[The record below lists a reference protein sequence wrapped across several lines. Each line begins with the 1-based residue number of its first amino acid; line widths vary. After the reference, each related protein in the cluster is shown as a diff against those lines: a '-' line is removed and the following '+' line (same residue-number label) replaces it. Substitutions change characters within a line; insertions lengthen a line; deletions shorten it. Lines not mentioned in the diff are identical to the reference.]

1 MRRSIALTASAS
13 LVWSMLAGALPA
25 QAESVQAGAL
35 PLYWQAKAPVEDRV
49 SDLLGRMSLDEK
61 VGQMVQAERAS
72 VTPQDV
78 RDYYLGSVLSGG
90 GSFPNGKQ
98 SDSTREKWADL
109 VDGYQS
115 GALSTPLGIPI
126 LYGVDAIHGNSNLV
140 GATLF
145 PHNIGLGATRNTGLV
160 EAIGAAT
167 ASEVKAAGTNWAFAP
182 TIADPQ
188 NINWGRTYEGF
199 GDNQSLV
206 AQMGAAFVK
215 GLQGE
220 SRSELAE
227 TDRVVST
234 VKHYMGE
241 GLTDGGANQGDITG
255 MSEAE
260 VAALNLP
267 MYKAAIDAGARTVM
281 ASYNSIK
288 GIKMHANKRLLTDL
302 LKGTGEGQLG
312 FTGFVISDY
321 NAVQQITKDW
331 EGNPVSGLKDQ
342 IRVAVNAGV
351 DMMMMPTDWKA
362 TIEHLKALVG
372 EGAIT
377 QARIDDAVTRILR
390 VKFESGVF
398 EHPMTDQSLAEDFGS
413 EAHRALARQAVAE
426 SLVLLKNDK
435 VGGKPIMS
443 QLANMDDI
451 FVAGKSADDI
461 GLQAGGWSIT
471 WQGAAGKTTEGTTL
485 LQGIREVAGD
495 AKKVTY
501 NKHGRGAAGHDVA
514 IVFVGE
520 KPYAESNG
528 DALNKLQ
535 LDTEDLAT
543 LDNVKAS
550 GVPTV
555 VVLVSGRPLI
565 VNDRLGDWAGLV
577 AAWLPGTE
585 GAGVADVLLGG
596 KDFAGKLPVRWPF
609 YTEAYKNPTA
619 GKSNLDSQYV
629 LFDYGYG
636 LTKAQE
642 TPALPPVPAKPG
654 DSAPYVKVEAESFT
668 AKSDGLKTEGTSDTG
683 GGQNIGY
690 TDKDLWLQ
698 YSIKVETAGTYDIDF
713 RYAGGQASITNSGF
727 RVLNEAGET
736 LGTLSGIGYTGGW
749 QTWQTATLKDVPL
762 AAGVQ
767 TIKLVLV
774 DGGLN
779 FNWFGS
785 KGFVPA
791 PPATGGP
798 GGKIEPQ
805 APVEG
810 GASKVKSWIST
821 ERSSQS
827 MTWYYAPQWQ
837 SGDEAGQLTERKNL
851 DLTAVGDDANVTTI
865 KINPS
870 KQYQSMLGI
879 GSSME
884 ESTVYNLI
892 KMSPEKQDE
901 LIKNLVSPEEG
912 IGVSMT
918 RVTIGTADFTAQK
931 FYSYD
936 DMPPGQTDP
945 TLANFSIQKDIDFG
959 IIDSLKRILKHNP
972 NMQFFASPWSPPGW
986 MKTTDSM
993 IKGSVK
999 DEYLPVLADY
1009 YVKFIQA
1016 YKAQGINI
1024 SAMTLQNEPMLEIE
1038 YPSTKMPWEQ
1048 EAKLAKLLN
1057 AKLKAAGLDVK
1068 LWIFDHNFKDTMSY
1082 PAPLLA
1088 DEANR
1093 DAVDGTAFHDYD
1105 GEPTEMSLLHDMYPD
1120 ENIYLTERAV
1130 WGTTGA
1136 DRMAQYFRNWARSYN
1151 SWVLMLDSDIATHQ
1165 WVGTPDPTMIVQD
1178 SSNRDNYWLTP
1189 EFYMLG
1195 NYTKFVKP
1203 GYIRIDSNYGSKDS
1217 VTNVSFMSPDKKTIV
1232 TVVINGTDKP
1242 QLFKIVS
1249 DGTQIADT
1257 IPAKSVITY
1266 QWDRLAAEEVE
1277 PVTVTANPASLPYN
1291 VNQKEITLT
1300 LDGGTFVPEKLGE
1313 ITLGSEAQ
1321 AMGITIGKISYDG
1334 QEAGLQAKSLTD
1346 DSGELAAEQPNGEDV
1361 GEEASQG
1368 EQPAGEGAGEEAAQG
1383 DQTEVGAEET
1393 ATPVGEV
1400 FPSEEATAGDNQAA
1414 SGQPAAANG
1423 STDGQDGQPA
1433 AVEGD
1438 AAQTTDAAAGN
1449 TEIEGTQQEPNAD
1462 DAVSPTEESADRDAA
1477 PAEQPEEGAAPS
1489 ADETASESA
1498 EVNALAAIAAT
1509 GPTSIRIQLLWDGAK
1524 PYYANTKLNINVP
1537 AAAYRNDSGG
1547 AAGQSEALSASVML
1561 EGTGHTT
1568 EPTNIGA
1575 GPLNADQY
1583 YQLSGTSIGD
1593 AGTSNARLNGFATG
1607 DWADFKINVPA
1618 AGKYAVTVQVASPNG
1633 GGFMLQ
1639 SDGGTL
1645 GTYVIPNLYGS
1656 TAWVGARLSVELN
1669 AGVQTLRVLG
1679 VSGAFDVKSIA
1690 FEPAAVHQANN
1701 EKKLHIEAEQFAAA
1715 GQQVIQYG
1723 SNQTN
1728 LGYTVAG
1735 STFDYAV
1742 NIPADGYYK
1751 VTLQYATPQGNV
1763 SAAIAANGVTKGSFA
1778 LPATG
1783 GWEKFEAQFGVVQL
1797 SAGVQTIRISD
1808 NGDGFNLDWLT
1819 IEPGVPV
1826 PTIEQTAAPKPV
1838 LTKAADGTK
1847 QVSFRTA
1854 TDGAAIHYTID
1865 GTLPTAVSTKYT
1877 GPITLNADTVIRAVA
1892 IKAGMTNSY
1901 AAYFSTVPASGI
1913 KLQPVEITIGTKQRL
1928 VPVFRPAVVS
1938 NEAVTWSS
1946 SNTSVASIDATGQV
1960 TALALGSTTIKVVA
1974 QDGGREATAELKVV
1988 SQPSTPVIIPPV
2000 TEQTSQD
2007 IAIEPKIDPN
2017 GHAVINITADQ
2028 VARALQHAANHQLIV
2043 QVKAVSGMKQVTV
2056 ELPVQAIAANQAI
2069 NEIVFATGLGSLTID
2084 KATLAKAD
2092 GKIPERIQFRAALAS
2107 DDSLQSKLGAVYE
2120 FSLQAD
2126 GKELSDIGG
2135 NKAHIELPYTLKSG
2149 EKAHAVIVYAIDEQ
2163 GQLVVIKNSKFNADR
2178 GQASAATG
2186 SLGKFAVAYVDVMFR
2201 DLQQAVWAQESIEA
2215 LAARG
2220 AIDGIGSGQFAP
2232 NGELTRAAFVKM
2244 LLEAFD
2250 FSGEQQE
2257 SRPFADVTGS
2267 AWYSDAVASAQAL
2280 GLVNGKPD
2288 GTFGPSEAITREE
2301 MAIILFRAG
2310 ELLGLE
2316 LSDAAEGGAFKD
2328 ASAFAGYAKEAI
2340 GRIQAAGL
2348 MKGLPDGSFGPKL
2361 TATRAQAATVLYT
2374 LFQRHE

>member
-1 MRRSIALTASAS
+1 MSNWSKMNNVNSIRNARRSIALTASAS
-13 LVWSMLAGALPA
+13 LVWSMLAGIAPA
-25 QAESVQAGAL
+25 QAEAAETAAL
-35 PLYWQAKAPVEDRV
+35 PLYLQAKAPVEQRV
-49 SDLLGRMSLDEK
+49 SDLLGRMNLDEK

-98 SDSTREKWADL
+98 SDSTREKWAEL
-109 VDGYQS
+109 VDGYQT
-115 GALSTPLGIPI
+115 GAISTRLGIPI
-126 LYGVDAIHGNSNLV
+126 LYGVDAIHGNSNLI

-145 PHNIGLGATRNTGLV
+145 PHNIGLGATRNAALV
-160 EAIGAAT
+160 EQIGAAT

-199 GDNQSLV
+199 GDNQQLV
-206 AQMGAAFVK
+206 AEMGAAFVK

-220 SRSELAE
+220 SSGELAE
-227 TDRVVST
+227 TDRVVSS
-234 VKHYMGE
+234 VKHFLGE

-255 MSEAE
+255 MTEAE

-302 LKGTGEGQLG
+302 LKGTGDGQLG

-331 EGNPVSGLKDQ
+331 EGNAVSGLKNQ
-342 IRVAVNAGV
+342 IGVAVNAGV
-351 DMMMMPTDWKA
+351 DMMMMPTDWKS
-362 TIEHLKALVG
+362 TIDHLKALVG

-377 QARIDDAVTRILR
+377 QERIDDAVTRILR

-413 EAHRALARQAVAE
+413 DAHRELARQAAAE

-435 VGGKPIMS
+435 PKDSEEPIMS
-443 QLANMDDI
+443 LLAGMEDI

-461 GLQAGGWSIT
+461 GLQAGGWSIS

-495 AKKVTY
+495 SKKITY

-535 LDTEDLAT
+535 LDNEDLAT
-543 LDNVKAS
+543 LDNVKSS

-565 VNDRLGDWAGLV
+565 VNDRLGDWDALV

-585 GAGVADVLLGG
+585 GAGVADVLLGD

-609 YTEAYKNPTA
+609 YTEAYTNPAA
-619 GKSNLDSQYV
+619 GKSNLDPQYV

-642 TPALPPVPAKPG
+642 TPALKPVPAKPG
-654 DSAPYVKVEAESFT
+654 DNAPYVKVEAESFT
-668 AKSDGLKTEGTSDTG
+668 AKSDGLKTENTSDTG

-690 TDKDLWLQ
+690 TSKDQWLE
-698 YSIKVETAGTYDIDF
+698 YRIKVETAGTYDIDF
-713 RYAGGQASITNSGF
+713 RYAGGEASITNSGF
-727 RVLNEAGET
+727 RVLNAAGAT
-736 LGTLSGIGYTGGW
+736 LGTLSGIGHTGGW
-749 QTWQTATLKDVPL
+749 QTWKTATLKDVAL
-762 AAGVQ
+762 EAGEQ

-785 KGFVPA
+785 EGFVPA

-798 GGKIEPQ
+798 GGEIEPQ

-810 GASKVKSWIST
+810 GVKKVESWIST
-821 ERSSQS
+821 ERDSQS
-827 MTWYYAPQWQ
+827 MKWYYAPQWQ
-837 SGDEAGQLTERKNL
+837 AGDEAGQLTKRDENL
-851 DLTAVGDDANVTTI
+851 DLTAIGDDADVTTI

-870 KQYQSMLGI
+870 KTYQSMMGI

-892 KMSPEKQDE
+892 KMSPAKQDE
-901 LIKNLVSPEEG
+901 LIKKLVNPDDG

-918 RVTIGTADFTAQK
+918 RVTIGTADFTARK

-936 DMPPGQTDP
+936 DMPLGQTD
-945 TLANFSIQKDIDFG
+945 TALANFSIQKDIDFG
-959 IIDSLKRILKHNP
+959 IIDALKRILKHNP

-1024 SAMTLQNEPMLEIE
+1024 SAMTLQNEPLLEIE
-1038 YPSTKMPWEQ
+1038 YPSTKMPWQQ
-1048 EAKLAKLLN
+1048 EAELAKLLS

-1068 LWIFDHNFKDTMSY
+1068 LWIFDHNFNDTMSY

-1088 DEANR
+1088 DSANR
-1093 DAVDGTAFHDYD
+1093 KAVDGTAFHDYG
-1105 GEPTEMSLLHDMYPD
+1105 GEPTEMSRLHDMYPD

-1151 SWVLMLDSDIATHQ
+1151 SWVLMLDSDINTHQ

-1178 SSNRDNYWLTP
+1178 SGNPENYWLTP

-1217 VTNVSFMSPDKKTIV
+1217 VTNVSFMSPDKKKIV
-1232 TVVINGTDKP
+1232 TVVINRTDK
-1242 QLFKIVS
+1242 QQTFKIVS

-1266 QWDRLAAEEVE
+1266 QWDRLATDEFE
-1277 PVTVTANPASLPYN
+1277 PATISANPAALPYN
-1291 VNQKEITLT
+1291 VHDKEITLT
-1300 LDGGTFVPEKLGE
+1300 LDGGTFVTEKLGE

-1321 AMGITIGKISYDG
+1321 AMGITIGKVTYDG
-1334 QEAGLQAKSLTD
+1334 QKSI
-1346 DSGELAAEQPNGEDV
+1346 GQPSSIAVNA
-1361 GEEASQG
+1361 GEEQVAEAPVGDGSGDEAAQG
-1368 EQPAGEGAGEEAAQG
+1368 EQPEVGEDDASTPAEDAVAGEVADPAEQSVAGAEEAAPE
-1383 DQTEVGAEET
+1383 TENVNDET
-1393 ATPVGEV
+1393 ATTSEQAAPIAGVAA
-1400 FPSEEATAGDNQAA
+1400 PTAEEAAGD
-1414 SGQPAAANG
+1414 
-1423 STDGQDGQPA
+1423 
-1433 AVEGD
+1433 D
-1438 AAQTTDAAAGN
+1438 AAQ
-1449 TEIEGTQQEPNAD
+1449 
-1462 DAVSPTEESADRDAA
+1462 
-1477 PAEQPEEGAAPS
+1477 AAPS
-1489 ADETASESA
+1489 AEEDAASADVNELATAA
-1498 EVNALAAIAAT
+1498 ALAAE
-1509 GPTSIRIQLLWDGAK
+1509 GPTSIRIQLLWDNTK

-1537 AAAYRNDSGG
+1537 ASAYRSDSGG
-1547 AAGQSEALSASVML
+1547 ASGLNEALIASVML
-1561 EGTGHTT
+1561 EGTGYTT
-1568 EPTNIGA
+1568 EPIDIGA
-1575 GPLNADQY
+1575 GPVNANQY
-1583 YQLSGTSIGD
+1583 YQLSGTSIAD
-1593 AGTSNARLNGFATG
+1593 AGTANARLNGFATG

-1618 AGKYAVTVQVASPNG
+1618 AGKYAVTAQVASPNG

-1656 TAWVGARLSVELN
+1656 TAWVGARLSVELK
-1669 AGVQTLRVLG
+1669 AGVQTLRVMG
-1679 VSGAFDVKSIA
+1679 ISGEFDVKSIA
-1690 FEPAAVHQANN
+1690 FEPSAVHQANN
-1701 EKKLHIEAEQFAAA
+1701 ENKLHIEAEQFTAA

-1723 SNQTN
+1723 SNRTN

-1742 NIPADGYYK
+1742 DIPADGYYK
-1751 VTLQYATPQGNV
+1751 VTLQYATPQGGV
-1763 SAAIAANGVTKGSFA
+1763 SAAITANDAAMGSFA
-1778 LPATG
+1778 LPSTG
-1783 GWEKFEAQFGVVQL
+1783 GWEVYKTEFGVVHL
-1797 SAGVQTIRISD
+1797 NAGVQTLRIAD

-1819 IEPGVPV
+1819 IEPGEPV
-1826 PTIEQTAAPKPV
+1826 A
-1838 LTKAADGTK
+1838 TK
-1847 QVSFRTA
+1847 QQAATPKAVLSSASNGAKQVAISTA
-1854 TDGAAIHYTID
+1854 TIDAKIHYTTD
-1865 GTLPTAVSTKYT
+1865 GTLPTAASSQYA
-1877 GPITLNADTVIRAVA
+1877 GPIVLMADTVIRAIAV
-1892 IKAGMTNSY
+1892 KDGMTDSY
-1901 AAYFSTVPASGI
+1901 AAYFSTVPVSGI
-1913 KLQPVEITIGTKQRL
+1913 KLQPIEVTLGSKQRL
-1928 VPVFRPAVVS
+1928 VPVFRPAIVS
-1938 NEAVTWSS
+1938 NDAVTWST
-1946 SNTSVASIDATGQV
+1946 SNPSVATIDGTGQV
-1960 TALALGSTTIKVVA
+1960 TALALGTTTIKVIT

-1988 SQPSTPVIIPPV
+1988 NQSTGPVTVPPV
-2000 TEQTSQD
+2000 AETEKPSSLLL
-2007 IAIEPKIDPN
+2007 EPKVDASGN
-2017 GHAVINITADQ
+2017 AVVTISVDQ
-2028 VARALQHAANHQLIV
+2028 VKRAFEQLANKQLVVQIKPAAGL
-2043 QVKAVSGMKQVTV
+2043 KQVTV
-2056 ELPVQAIAANQAI
+2056 GLPIQAIQANQAI
-2069 NEIVFATGLGSLTID
+2069 AEIRFETELGSLTVN
-2084 KATLAKAD
+2084 KATLTGAD
-2092 GKIPERIQFRAALAS
+2092 GKSPERIQFTAKLAS
-2107 DDSLQSKLGAVYE
+2107 VEGTQLKSGVSYA
-2120 FSLQAD
+2120 FALQAD
-2126 GKELSDIGG
+2126 GKAITELSGG
-2135 NKAHIELPYTLKSG
+2135 NARIAFPYSLQAG
-2149 EKAHAVIVYAIDEQ
+2149 EKPHAVVVYAIDEQ
-2163 GQLVVIKNSKFNADR
+2163 GNAVLVKNARFNADS
-2178 GQASAATG
+2178 GLAQVSTG
-2186 SLGKFAVAYVDVMFR
+2186 SLGQFAALYANVTFSDVR
-2201 DLQQAVWAQESIEA
+2201 QAVWAQESIEA

-2220 AIDGIGSGQFAP
+2220 AINGIGNGQFAP
-2232 NGELTRAAFVKM
+2232 NSEVTRAAFIKM
-2244 LLEAFD
+2244 MLESFAFGSGQGEAKS
-2250 FSGEQQE
+2250 FS
-2257 SRPFADVTGS
+2257 DVGS
-2267 AWYSDAVASAQAL
+2267 EAWYADAVAQAQAL
-2280 GLVNGKPD
+2280 GLVHGKPD
-2288 GTFGPSEAITREE
+2288 GTFGANEAITREE
-2301 MAIILFRAG
+2301 MAMILFRAA
-2310 ELLGLE
+2310 ELLE
-2316 LSDAAEGGAFKD
+2316 LAWSNEAEDGTFKD
-2328 ASAFAGYAKEAI
+2328 ESTIAGYAKEAVD
-2340 GRIQAAGL
+2340 RIQAAGL
-2348 MKGLPDGSFGPKL
+2348 MKGLPDGSFGPKV
-2361 TATRAQAATVLYT
+2361 TASRAQAASVIYA
-2374 LFQRHE
+2374 LFKRGE

>member
-1 MRRSIALTASAS
+1 
-13 LVWSMLAGALPA
+13 MLSGVAPA
-25 QAESVQAGAL
+25 QAETVQAGSL
-35 PLYWQAKAPVEDRV
+35 PLYLQAKAPVEQRV
-49 SDLLGRMSLDEK
+49 SDLLGRMNLDEK

-98 SDSTREKWADL
+98 SDSTREKWAEL
-109 VDGYQS
+109 VDGYQT
-115 GALSTPLGIPI
+115 GALSTRLGIPI
-126 LYGVDAIHGNSNLV
+126 LYGVDAIHGNSNLI

-145 PHNIGLGATRNTGLV
+145 PHNIGLGATRNAGLV
-160 EAIGAAT
+160 EQIGAAT

-206 AQMGAAFVK
+206 AEMGAAFVK

-220 SRSELAE
+220 TRGELPE

-234 VKHYMGE
+234 VKHYLGE
-241 GLTDGGANQGDITG
+241 GLTDGGANQGDVTG
-255 MSEAE
+255 MDEAE

-331 EGNPVSGLKDQ
+331 DGNAVSGLKNQ

-351 DMMMMPTDWKA
+351 DMMMMPTEWKT
-362 TIEHLKALVG
+362 TIDHLKALVG

-377 QARIDDAVTRILR
+377 QGRIDDAVTRILR
-390 VKFESGVF
+390 VKFESGAF

-413 EAHRALARQAVAE
+413 EAHRDLARQAVAE

-435 VGGKPIMS
+435 VNGAPILS
-443 QLANMDDI
+443 QLGGMDDI

-485 LQGIREVAGD
+485 LQGIREVAGTS
-495 AKKVTY
+495 KKVTY
-501 NKHGRGAAGHDVA
+501 NKHGRGAAGHDAA

-535 LDTEDLAT
+535 LDAEDLAT

-565 VNDRLGDWAGLV
+565 VNDRLGDWDALV

-596 KDFAGKLPVRWPF
+596 KEFTGKLPVRWPF
-609 YTEAYKNPTA
+609 YTEAYAKPAA
-619 GKSNLDSQYV
+619 GKTNLEAQYV

-642 TPALPPVPAKPG
+642 TPALKPVPAKPG
-654 DSAPYVKVEAESFT
+654 DNAPYVKVEAESFT
-668 AKSDGLKTEGTSDTG
+668 EKTDGLKTENTSDSG
-683 GGQNIGY
+683 GGLNIGY
-690 TDKDLWLQ
+690 TSKDQWLKYQ
-698 YSIKVETAGTYDIDF
+698 VKVETAGTYDIDF
-713 RYAGGQASITNSGF
+713 RYAGGEASITNSGI
-727 RVLNEAGET
+727 RVEDEQGKL
-736 LGTLSGIGYTGGW
+736 LGTLSGIGHTGGW
-749 QTWQTATLKDVPL
+749 QTWKTATLKDVTL
-762 AAGVQ
+762 EAGVQ
-767 TIKLVLV
+767 TIKLVFV

-791 PPATGGP
+791 PPSTGNP
-798 GGKIEPQ
+798 GGQVDPQ
-805 APVEG
+805 EPVEG
-810 GASKVKSWIST
+810 GAAKVESWIST
-821 ERSSQS
+821 ERNSQS
-827 MTWYYAPQWQ
+827 MNWYYAPQWQ
-837 SGDEAGQLTERKNL
+837 SGDEAGQLTKRGNL
-851 DLTAVGDDANVTTI
+851 NLTTIGNDPDVTTI
-865 KINPS
+865 KVNPS
-870 KQYQSMLGI
+870 KQYQSMMGI

-892 KMSPEKQDE
+892 KMSPAKQDE
-901 LIKNLVSPEEG
+901 LIKKLVHPEDG

-936 DMPPGQTDP
+936 DMPQGQTDP
-945 TLANFSIQKDIDFG
+945 TLANFSIQKDIDYG

-1024 SAMTLQNEPMLEIE
+1024 SAMTLQNEPLLEIE
-1038 YPSTKMPWEQ
+1038 YPSTKMPWQQ
-1048 EAKLAKLLN
+1048 EAALAKLLD

-1068 LWIFDHNFKDTMSY
+1068 LWIFDHNFNDTMSY

-1088 DEANR
+1088 GPANR
-1093 DAVDGTAFHDYD
+1093 AAVDGTAFHDYGGD
-1105 GEPTEMSLLHDMYPD
+1105 PSEMSRLHDMYPD

-1136 DRMAQYFRNWARSYN
+1136 DRMAQYFRNWAKSYN
-1151 SWVLMLDSDIATHQ
+1151 SWVLMLDSDISTHQ

-1178 SSNRDNYWLTP
+1178 SGNRENYWLTP

-1242 QLFKIVS
+1242 QTFKIVS
-1249 DGTQIADT
+1249 EGTQIADV

-1266 QWDRLAAEEVE
+1266 QWDRLSTEEFV
-1277 PVTVTANPASLPYN
+1277 PVTVSANPAALPYN

-1300 LDGGTFVPEKLGE
+1300 LDGGTFVPEKLGD

-1321 AMGITIGKISYDG
+1321 AMGITIGKVTYDG
-1334 QEAGLQAKSLTD
+1334 QNAGLQANSIVEGSSDLNTEAPAD
-1346 DSGELAAEQPNGEDV
+1346 ENAGSAAQQGDQP
-1361 GEEASQG
+1361 EAI
-1368 EQPAGEGAGEEAAQG
+1368 ADEGAGAEVEGSASDIQLPEGGAAETATAAEAQAVTSGTQDSETAAEGETSSANADEAAPTEAAQ
-1383 DQTEVGAEET
+1383 
-1393 ATPVGEV
+1393 P
-1400 FPSEEATAGDNQAA
+1400 
-1414 SGQPAAANG
+1414 
-1423 STDGQDGQPA
+1423 
-1433 AVEGD
+1433 
-1438 AAQTTDAAAGN
+1438 
-1449 TEIEGTQQEPNAD
+1449 
-1462 DAVSPTEESADRDAA
+1462 EEST
-1477 PAEQPEEGAAPS
+1477 APS
-1489 ADETASESA
+1489 AVQPAVDEA
-1498 EVNALAAIAAT
+1498 NALASAAAAA
-1509 GPTSIRIQLLWDGAK
+1509 GPTSIRIQLLWDSTK

-1537 AAAYRNDSGG
+1537 ATAYRSDSGAD
-1547 AAGQSEALSASVML
+1547 AAQSETLNATVML
-1561 EGTGHTT
+1561 EGTGYTT
-1568 EPTNIGA
+1568 EPTNIGT
-1575 GPLNADQY
+1575 GPVIADQY
-1583 YQLSGTSIGD
+1583 YQLSGTTID
-1593 AGTSNARLNGFATG
+1593 NAGTANARLNGFGTG
-1607 DWADFKINVPA
+1607 DWADFKISVPT
-1618 AGKYAVTVQVASPNG
+1618 AGKYAVTAQVASPNG
-1633 GGFMLQ
+1633 GGLMLQ
-1639 SDGGTL
+1639 SDGNTL

-1656 TAWVGARLSVELN
+1656 TAWVGARLSVELK
-1669 AGVQTLRVLG
+1669 AGVQTLRILG
-1679 VSGAFDVKSIA
+1679 ISGDFDVKSAA
-1690 FEPAAVHQANN
+1690 FEPAAVHQAGDGN
-1701 EKKLHIEAEQFAAA
+1701 KLRVEAEQFTAA

-1723 SNQTN
+1723 SNRTN

-1751 VTLQYATPQGNV
+1751 VTLQYATPQGGV
-1763 SAAIAANGVTKGSFA
+1763 SAAIAANGAAKGSFA

-1783 GWEKFEAQFGVVQL
+1783 GWDTYKEQSGVVQL
-1797 SAGVQTIRISD
+1797 SAGVQTIRILD

-1826 PTIEQTAAPKPV
+1826 AAKQQASVPAAALTKSAGGSKQITLQTATAG
-1838 LTKAADGTK
+1838 ADI
-1847 QVSFRTA
+1847 R
-1854 TDGAAIHYTID
+1854 YTTD
-1865 GTLPTAVSTKYT
+1865 GTLPTASSPKYT
-1877 GPITLNADTVIRAVA
+1877 GPIGLTADTVIRAIAVKNDM
-1892 IKAGMTNSY
+1892 IDSY
-1901 AAYFSTVPASGI
+1901 AAYFSTVPVSGV
-1913 KLQPVEITIGTKQRL
+1913 KLQPVQVAIGTKQQL
-1928 VPVFRPAVVS
+1928 APVFRPAIVS
-1938 NEAVTWSS
+1938 NDVVTWSS
-1946 SNTSVASIDATGQV
+1946 SNPSAASIDASGQV
-1960 TALALGSTTIKVVA
+1960 TAHAIGTTIIKVVT

-1988 SQPSTPVIIPPV
+1988 NQSTGPVGTPPV
-2000 TEQTSQD
+2000 TAPPVVEPVTKE
-2007 IAIEPKIDPN
+2007 AIVVEPTVNAN
-2017 GHAVINITADQ
+2017 GASVVMITADQ
-2028 VARALQHAANHQLIV
+2028 VKQALPQAAKRQLVV
-2043 QVKAVSGMKQVTV
+2043 QIQPAAGLKQLSVDV
-2056 ELPVQAIAANQAI
+2056 PVQAILADQAI
-2069 NEIVFATGLGSLTID
+2069 DEIVFSTGIGSLTLN
-2084 KATLAKAD
+2084 KASLKGAD
-2092 GKIPERIQFRAALAS
+2092 GKTPERIQLHVKLAS
-2107 DDSLQSKLGAVYE
+2107 GAENQLKSEAIYD

-2126 GKELSDIGG
+2126 GKAVSELGG
-2135 NKAHIELPYTLKSG
+2135 VNAMIALPYTLKAG
-2149 EKAHAVIVYAIDEQ
+2149 EKAHAVIVHAIDEQ
-2163 GQLVVIKNSKFNADR
+2163 GKATLVKNGKYNAES
-2178 GQASAATG
+2178 GQVQASTE
-2186 SLGKFAVAYVDVMFR
+2186 SLGQFAAVHADVKFS
-2201 DLQQAVWAQESIEA
+2201 DLKQAVWAQEAIEA
-2215 LAARG
+2215 LSARG
-2220 AIDGIGSGQFAP
+2220 AIDGIGNGQFAP
-2232 NGELTRAAFVKM
+2232 NSELTRAAFVKM
-2244 LLEAFD
+2244 LLESFD
-2250 FSGEQQE
+2250 FGSGQGAA
-2257 SRPFADVTGS
+2257 STFSDVNGDS
-2267 AWYSDAVASAQAL
+2267 WYAVAAAQARAL
-2280 GLVNGKPD
+2280 GLINGKPD
-2288 GTFGPSEAITREE
+2288 GTFGPNDAITREE
-2301 MAIILFRAG
+2301 MAMILFRAG
-2310 ELLGLE
+2310 ELLE
-2316 LSDAAEGGAFKD
+2316 LAWSDAAEGGAFKD
-2328 ASAFAGYAKEAI
+2328 ESAIAGYAKEAV

-2348 MKGLPDGSFGPKL
+2348 MKGLPDGSFGPKVL
-2361 TATRAQAATVLYT
+2361 ASRAQAANVIYA
-2374 LFQRHE
+2374 LFKRN

>member
-1 MRRSIALTASAS
+1 MYNVKKARRSIALTASAS
-13 LVWSMLAGALPA
+13 LVWSMLAGVAPA
-25 QAESVQAGAL
+25 QAAETAAL
-35 PLYWQAKAPVEDRV
+35 PLYLQAKAPVEQRV
-49 SDLLGRMSLDEK
+49 SDLLGRMNLDEK

-98 SDSTREKWADL
+98 SDSTREKWAEL
-109 VDGYQS
+109 VDGYQT
-115 GALSTPLGIPI
+115 GALSTRLGIPI
-126 LYGVDAIHGNSNLV
+126 LYGVDAIHGNSNLI

-145 PHNIGLGATRNTGLV
+145 PHNIGLGATRNTALV
-160 EAIGAAT
+160 EQIGAAT

-199 GDNQSLV
+199 GDNQQLV
-206 AQMGAAFVK
+206 AEMGAAFVK

-220 SRSELAE
+220 SRAELAE
-227 TDRVVST
+227 TDRVVSS
-234 VKHYMGE
+234 VKHYLGE

-255 MSEAE
+255 MTEAE

-331 EGNPVSGLKDQ
+331 DGNAVSGLKNQ
-342 IRVAVNAGV
+342 IRVSVNAGV
-351 DMMMMPTDWKA
+351 DMMMMPTEWKA
-362 TIEHLKALVG
+362 TIDHLKALVG

-413 EAHRALARQAVAE
+413 DAHRELARQAVAE

-435 VGGKPIMS
+435 PKEGEAPIMS
-443 QLANMDDI
+443 QLPGMDDI
-451 FVAGKSADDI
+451 FVAGKNADDI

-520 KPYAESNG
+520 KPYAEGNG

-565 VNDRLGDWAGLV
+565 VNDRLGDWDGLV

-585 GAGVADVLLGG
+585 GAGVADVLIGG

-609 YTEAYKNPTA
+609 YTEAYTNPAA
-619 GKSNLDSQYV
+619 GKSNLDPQYV

-642 TPALPPVPAKPG
+642 TPALKPVPAKPG
-654 DSAPYVKVEAESFT
+654 DNAPYVKVEAESFT
-668 AKSDGLKTEGTSDTG
+668 AKSDGLRTEGTSDTG

-690 TDKDLWLQ
+690 TSKDQWLE
-698 YSIKVETAGTYDIDF
+698 YRINVETAGTYDIDF
-713 RYAGGQASITNSGF
+713 RYAGGEASMTNSGF

-736 LGTLSGIGYTGGW
+736 LGTLSGIGHTGGW
-749 QTWQTATLKDVPL
+749 QTWKTATLKDVTL
-762 AAGVQ
+762 QKGVQ
-767 TIKLVLV
+767 TIKLVFV

-785 KGFVPA
+785 AGFVPA

-805 APVEG
+805 DPVEG
-810 GASKVKSWIST
+810 GKGKVESWIST
-821 ERSSQS
+821 ERDSQS
-827 MTWYYAPQWQ
+827 MKWYYAPQWQ
-837 SGDEAGQLTERKNL
+837 AGDEAGQLTQRDKNL
-851 DLTAVGDDANVTTI
+851 DLTAIGDDANVTTI
-865 KINPS
+865 KLNPS
-870 KQYQSMLGI
+870 KTYQSMMGI

-892 KMSPEKQDE
+892 KMSPAKQDE
-901 LIKNLVSPEEG
+901 LIKKLVSPVDG

-959 IIDSLKRILKHNP
+959 IIDALKRILKHNP

-1024 SAMTLQNEPMLEIE
+1024 SAMTLQNEPLLEIE
-1038 YPSTKMPWEQ
+1038 YPSTKMPWQQ
-1048 EAKLAKLLN
+1048 EAELAKLLS

-1068 LWIFDHNFKDTMSY
+1068 LWIFDHNFNDTMSY

-1088 DEANR
+1088 DPANR
-1093 DAVDGTAFHDYD
+1093 EAVDGTAFHDYG
-1105 GEPTEMSLLHDMYPD
+1105 GEPTEMSRLHDMYPD

-1130 WGTTGA
+1130 WGTKGA

-1151 SWVLMLDSDIATHQ
+1151 SWVLMLDSDISTHQ

-1178 SSNRDNYWLTP
+1178 SGNPENYWLTP

-1203 GYIRIDSNYGSKDS
+1203 GYIRIDSNYGSEDS

-1232 TVVINGTDKP
+1232 TVVINRTDKP
-1242 QLFKIVS
+1242 QTFKIVS

-1266 QWDRLAAEEVE
+1266 QWDRLVTEAFE
-1277 PVTVTANPASLPYN
+1277 PATISATPEALPYN
-1291 VNQKEITLT
+1291 VHQKEITLT
-1300 LDGGTFVPEKLGE
+1300 LDGGTFVTEKLGE
-1313 ITLGSEAQ
+1313 IRLGSEAQ
-1321 AMGITIGKISYDG
+1321 AMGISIGGVTYEGQKSIAQPSGIDAGDG
-1334 QEAGLQAKSLTD
+1334 AEQEAEAPVEEGSA
-1346 DSGELAAEQPNGEDV
+1346 EEAEQGD
-1361 GEEASQG
+1361 
-1368 EQPAGEGAGEEAAQG
+1368 QPAAGEGESAPPAEEAA
-1383 DQTEVGAEET
+1383 T
-1393 ATPVGEV
+1393 A
-1400 FPSEEATAGDNQAA
+1400 DN
-1414 SGQPAAANG
+1414 
-1423 STDGQDGQPA
+1423 
-1433 AVEGD
+1433 
-1438 AAQTTDAAAGN
+1438 
-1449 TEIEGTQQEPNAD
+1449 
-1462 DAVSPTEESADRDAA
+1462 AA
-1477 PAEQPEEGAAPS
+1477 PAEQPAADADASAAATEEAGGETVAPSEPAAETQEEAAPAVEEAAGHAASPTEPS
-1489 ADETASESA
+1489 AEDETASADTNEK
-1498 EVNALAAIAAT
+1498 AIAAISAAE
-1509 GPTSIRIQLLWDGAK
+1509 GPSSIRIRLLWDSTK
-1524 PYYANTKLNINVP
+1524 PYYANAKLNIHVP

-1547 AAGQSEALSASVML
+1547 ASGQNEALSASVML
-1561 EGTGHTT
+1561 EGTGYTT
-1568 EPTNIGA
+1568 EPSDIGT
-1575 GPLNADQY
+1575 GPVTANKY
-1583 YQLSGTSIGD
+1583 YQLSGTSIAE
-1593 AGTSNARLNGFATG
+1593 AGTANARLNGFAAG
-1607 DWADFKINVPA
+1607 DWADFKISVPT
-1618 AGKYAVTVQVASPNG
+1618 AGKYVVTVQAASPKG

-1639 SDGGTL
+1639 SDGATIGTF
-1645 GTYVIPNLYGS
+1645 VIPYLHDS
-1656 TAWVGARLSVELN
+1656 TAWIGARLGVELK
-1669 AGVQTLRVLG
+1669 AGVQMLRVQG
-1679 VSGAFDVKSIA
+1679 ISGEFDMKSIA
-1690 FEPAAVHQANN
+1690 IEPSTVHQANN
-1701 EKKLHIEAEQFAAA
+1701 ENKLHIEAEQFAAA

-1723 SNQTN
+1723 SSRTN

-1735 STFDYAV
+1735 TTFDYAV

-1751 VTLQYATPQGNV
+1751 VTLQYATPQGGV
-1763 SAAIAANGVTKGSFA
+1763 SAAISANGADKGSFA

-1783 GWEKFEAQFGVVQL
+1783 GWDTYTTGFGVVQL
-1797 SAGVQTIRISD
+1797 NEGVQTLRIAD

-1826 PTIEQTAAPKPV
+1826 ASKQQAATPKAE
-1838 LTKAADGTK
+1838 LIKASNGAK
-1847 QVSFRTA
+1847 QVAIGTA
-1854 TDGAAIHYTID
+1854 TADAEIRYTTD
-1865 GTLPTAVSTKYT
+1865 GTLPTAASSKYV
-1877 GPITLNADTVIRAVA
+1877 GPIALTADTVIRAVA
-1892 IKAGMTNSY
+1892 VKSGMTDSY
-1901 AAYFSTVPASGI
+1901 AAYFSTVPVSGI
-1913 KLQPVEITIGTKQRL
+1913 KLQPIELTLGTKQRL
-1928 VPVFRPAVVS
+1928 VPVFRPAIVT
-1938 NEAVTWSS
+1938 NDAATWSS
-1946 SNTSVASIDATGQV
+1946 SNPNVATIDGIGQV
-1960 TALALGSTTIKVVA
+1960 TALTLGTTTIKVVT

-1988 SQPSTPVIIPPV
+1988 SQSTGPVTVPPV
-2000 TEQTSQD
+2000 AEPEPQAIVVEAKVDASGMAVVNVSAEQV
-2007 IAIEPKIDPN
+2007 K
-2017 GHAVINITADQ
+2017 
-2028 VARALQHAANHQLIV
+2028 RALKQATNKQLVVQIKPAA
-2043 QVKAVSGMKQVTV
+2043 GMKQVTV
-2056 ELPVQAIAANQAI
+2056 ELPVHAIEADQAITDI
-2069 NEIVFATGLGSLTID
+2069 RIETGLGSLTVNKSSI
-2084 KATLAKAD
+2084 KGTD
-2092 GKIPERIQFRAALAS
+2092 GKSPERIQFNAKLANVEGTQLKS
-2107 DDSLQSKLGAVYE
+2107 GASYI

-2126 GKELSDIGG
+2126 GKAVTDLGG
-2135 NKAHIELPYTLKSG
+2135 SKARVTFPYTLQAG
-2149 EKAHAVIVYAIDEQ
+2149 EKPHAVIVYAIDEQ
-2163 GQLVVIKNSKFNADR
+2163 GKAAIVKNGSYNAAI
-2178 GQASAATG
+2178 GQAQASTG
-2186 SLGKFAVAYVDVMFR
+2186 KLGQFAVRYADVTFG
-2201 DLQQAVWAQESIEA
+2201 DLRHAVWAQESIEA

-2220 AIDGIGSGQFAP
+2220 AINGIGSGQFAP

-2244 LLEAFD
+2244 MLESFEFGSGQEKAKT
-2250 FSGEQQE
+2250 FSDMDGE
-2257 SRPFADVTGS
+2257 
-2267 AWYSDAVASAQAL
+2267 AWYAEAVAQAQAL

-2288 GTFGPSEAITREE
+2288 GSFGANDAITREE
-2301 MAIILFRAG
+2301 MAMILYRAA
-2310 ELLGLE
+2310 ELLDIMW
-2316 LSDAAEGGAFKD
+2316 SNDAENVTFKD
-2328 ASAFAGYAKEAI
+2328 ESQVAGYAREAVD
-2340 GRIQAAGL
+2340 RIQAAGL
-2348 MKGLPDGSFGPKL
+2348 MKGLPDGSFGPRA
-2361 TATRAQAATVLYT
+2361 TASRAQAASVIYA
-2374 LFQRHE
+2374 LFKHGE